1 MGRHRTFR
9 NTYIVGDVM
18 EITVKSGKITRQFS
32 GDYEV
37 TLIVSKDQ
45 ESNMEPL
52 NELLNDEKMK
62 ECKIDHKKKKRS
74 LNANSYAWV
83 LITEIANKLR
93 ASKDEVYLQMLKRYS
108 QSSVVSIVDEAVPVF
123 MKSVKYAEEFGKGT
137 INGKDFTHIK
147 VYMGSSEMD
156 TKEMAILIDGIV
168 SEATDLKI
176 PTMTPGELERIKE
189 QWGR

>member
-1 MGRHRTFR
+1 MIKTELTF
-9 NTYIVGDVM
+9 T
-18 EITVKSGKITRQFS
+18 TGKITRQFS

-37 TLIVSKDQ
+37 TLIVPKQ
-45 ESNMEPL
+45 EEGNMESL
-52 NELLNDEKMK
+52 NELLNDEKVK
-62 ECKIDHKKKKRS
+62 TCKIDHKKKKRS
-74 LNANSYAWV
+74 LNANSYAWL

-93 ASKDEVYLQMLKRYS
+93 SSKEEIYLQMLKRYG
-108 QSSVVSIVDEAVPVF
+108 QSSVVSIIDEAVPVF

-137 INGKDFTHIK
+137 VNGKDFTHIK

-168 SEATDLKI
+168 SEATELKI
-176 PTMTPGELERIKE
+176 PTMTPTEIERIKE

>member
-1 MGRHRTFR
+1 MELTFI
-9 NTYIVGDVM
+9 NG
-18 EITVKSGKITRQFS
+18 SITRDFK
-32 GDYEV
+32 GDYHV
-37 TLIVSKDQ
+37 TVIVSKDQ

-52 NELLNDEKMK
+52 NELLNDEKVK
-62 ECKIDHKKKKRS
+62 TCKIAQKKKRRS

-93 ASKDEVYLQMLKRYS
+93 SSKEEVYLQMLKRYG
-108 QSSVVSIVDEAVPVF
+108 QGSVISIVDEAVPQF
-123 MKSVKYAEEFGKGT
+123 MRSVKYAEEFGKGT
-137 INGKDFTHIK
+137 INGKEFTHIK

-176 PTMTPGELERIKE
+176 PTMTPGKIERIKE

>member
-1 MGRHRTFR
+1 MELTF
-9 NTYIVGDVM
+9 TA
-18 EITVKSGKITRQFS
+18 GKITRQFS
-32 GDYEV
+32 GDYEI

-45 ESNMEPL
+45 ERNMEPL
-52 NELLNDEKMK
+52 NELLNDEKVK
-62 ECKIDHKKKKRS
+62 TCKIGHYKKKRS

-168 SEATDLKI
+168 SEATELKI

>member
-1 MGRHRTFR
+1 MIELNFLKGT
-9 NTYIVGDVM
+9 I
-18 EITVKSGKITRQFS
+18 RQEFM
-32 GDYEV
+32 GDYELLL
-37 TLIVSKDQ
+37 TIPKDQ
-45 ESNMEPL
+45 KSVIEPL
-52 NELLNDEKMK
+52 YDLLTDDKVK
-62 ECKIDHKKKKRS
+62 VCKIDHYKKKRS

-93 ASKDEVYLQMLKRYS
+93 ASKDEVYLQMLKRYG
-108 QSSVVSIVDEAVPVF
+108 QSSVVSIIDEAVPVF

-137 INGKDFTHIK
+137 INGKEFTHIK

-176 PTMTPGELERIKE
+176 PTMTPGEIERIKE